1 MNAPQ
6 EPKNR
11 SVRMAVVAGL
21 LLILLA
27 VMLPRGGNDSESR
40 KRANWTVIF
49 NQQAGSAKRPRQVAR
64 PGGSAKATST
74 AEQIVWRHVSQFG
87 RSRREICFGLARKH
101 QVEVPAEVERFFDAV
116 EAGNWDELES
126 LFDSIW
132 KRHQAK
138 PPVAEIEAIWPAV
151 LDAYGA
157 AEQAH
162 EWPAQKL
169 LDYGNAIL
177 GSLRPDSVYVG
188 GTDPGRFV
196 PALLNGSEG
205 EPRIVVTQNGLADP
219 KYLEYVQFLY
229 GDRFAALGPEDARTA
244 QLEYLQDARKRLEQ
258 NQLRPGEDVRLKA
271 GELQS
276 GFEDDAVQ
284 ASGQISVMAVNERL
298 LNKLLEKNPNLSFAL
313 EESFPLKSVN
323 ADATPNGPIM
333 ELRAQE
339 DNPFTPERASQS
351 VEYWREQTKQLM
363 ADAEFME
370 SDYAKKS
377 YSKLVSTQAG
387 LLADRNYQAEAEAA
401 FQFANQLC
409 PYCPEAIF
417 RHVDLLLSQQRAD
430 DAARVLNNAIGAD
443 PKNQQ
448 FRDLAAQLQK

>member
-1 MNAPQ
+1 M
-6 EPKNR
+6 
-11 SVRMAVVAGL
+11 S
-21 LLILLA
+21 
-27 VMLPRGGNDSESR
+27 
-40 KRANWTVIF
+40 VIF
-49 NQQAGSAKRPRQVAR
+49 HEQGGAASRARQVAR
-64 PGGSAKATST
+64 PTSSAKATST
-74 AEQIVWRHVSQFG
+74 AEEIVARHVSQFA

-101 QVEVPAEVERFFDAV
+101 QVEVPSEVEQFFDAT
-116 EAGNWDELES
+116 EAGDWNRLEP

-132 KRHQAK
+132 KQHQAK
-138 PPVAEIEAIWPAV
+138 PSVAAIEAVWPAV

-177 GSLRPDSVYVG
+177 GSLRPDMVYVG

-205 EPRIVVTQNGLADP
+205 EPRIVITQNGLADA
-219 KYLEYVQFLY
+219 KYLEYVQFVY
-229 GDRFAALGPEDARTA
+229 GDRFAALAPENARAA

-271 GELQS
+271 GQLES
-276 GFEDDAVQ
+276 GFENDAVQ
-284 ASGQISVMAVNERL
+284 ASGQISVMAVNELL
-298 LNKLLEKNPNLSFAL
+298 LNKILKNNPNLSFAL

-323 ADATPNGPIM
+323 AEATPMGPIM

-339 DNPFTPERASQS
+339 DNPFTPDRASQS
-351 VEYWREQTKQLM
+351 VEYWREQTKQLL

-370 SDYAKKS
+370 SEYAKKS

-387 LLADRNYQAEAEAA
+387 LLVERNYPAEAEAA
-401 FQFANQLC
+401 FQMANQLC
-409 PYCPEAIF
+409 PYCPEAVF
-417 RHVDLLLSQQRAD
+417 RHVDLLLGQQRID
-430 DAARVLNNAIGAD
+430 DAARVVNNAIVAD

>member
-1 MNAPQ
+1 
-6 EPKNR
+6 
-11 SVRMAVVAGL
+11 
-21 LLILLA
+21 
-27 VMLPRGGNDSESR
+27 
-40 KRANWTVIF
+40 
-49 NQQAGSAKRPRQVAR
+49 
-64 PGGSAKATST
+64 
-74 AEQIVWRHVSQFG
+74 
-87 RSRREICFGLARKH
+87 
-101 QVEVPAEVERFFDAV
+101 
-116 EAGNWDELES
+116 
-126 LFDSIW
+126 
-132 KRHQAK
+132 
-138 PPVAEIEAIWPAV
+138 
-151 LDAYGA
+151 
-157 AEQAH
+157 
-162 EWPAQKL
+162 
-169 LDYGNAIL
+169 
-177 GSLRPDSVYVG
+177 VG

-205 EPRIVVTQNGLADP
+205 DPRIVITQNGLADA

-229 GDRFAALGPEDARTA
+229 GDRFAALAPEDARAA

-284 ASGQISVMAVNERL
+284 ASGQISVMAVNELL

-323 ADATPNGPIM
+323 TDATPNGPIM

-339 DNPFTPERASQS
+339 DNPFTPERAAQS

-370 SDYAKKS
+370 SEYAKKS

-387 LLADRNYQAEAEAA
+387 LLADRNYPTEAEAA

-409 PYCPEAIF
+409 PYCPEAVL
-417 RHVDLLLSQQRAD
+417 RHVDLLLSQQRVD
-430 DAARVLNNAIGAD
+430 DASHVLNNAIGAD